1 MEDKN
6 FIARI
11 IIMII
16 NFILMKERKRENKDE
31 NDVVTGN
38 VPESNEPDQK

>member
-11 IIMII
+11 FIMII
-16 NFILMKERKRENKDE
+16 NFILMKERKKENKDE
-31 NDVVTGN
+31 TPKNDETTF
-38 VPESNEPDQK
+38 